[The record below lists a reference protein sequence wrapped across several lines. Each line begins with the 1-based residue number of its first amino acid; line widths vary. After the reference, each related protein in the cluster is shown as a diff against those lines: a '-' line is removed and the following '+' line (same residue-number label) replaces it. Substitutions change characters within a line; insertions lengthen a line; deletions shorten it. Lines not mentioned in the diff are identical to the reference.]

1 MSQNLIIG
9 NVVKLKSGSE
19 PMTIQGINDN
29 QVLCAWF
36 EGHKIQHETF
46 AYNTLK
52 EYVRPLESKWWT
64 LAKGGAKAISNLS
77 KELHIPHKN
86 DNVISQDKLVGF
98 I

>member
-1 MSQNLIIG
+1 MSENLMIG

-19 PMTIQGINDN
+19 PMTIQRIEDDE
-29 QVLCAWF
+29 VLCAWF
-36 EGHKIQHETF
+36 EGHTIQHETF

-64 LAKGGAKAISNLS
+64 LAKGGAKAISSLS
-77 KELHIPHKN
+77 KELHISNKN
-86 DNVISQDKLVGF
+86 ENVISQDKLVGF